1 MESVAVRRQT
11 RPDRTIGVV
20 YLLYFA
26 AAIGATLLGK
36 GLLSPNDPAA
46 TANAMLAH
54 ESLYRASLAADLI
67 ANALYIGVIAL
78 LYALF
83 VPVSQRLSVAAAF
96 FGLVGCSVQIFGNT
110 FRMASLFL
118 LGSKGWLISFTAE
131 QVHSAALLCLRLH
144 ALTFNTSL
152 VLFALFNLCIGC
164 LILGSKLLPRFL
176 GVLMLAAGLGWS
188 TFIWPP
194 LAMALSSYIMPL
206 GALAELLLMLWLLVR
221 GAKSAA

>member
-1 MESVAVRRQT
+1 
-11 RPDRTIGVV
+11 
-20 YLLYFA
+20 
-26 AAIGATLLGK
+26 
-36 GLLSPNDPAA
+36 
-46 TANAMLAH
+46 
-54 ESLYRASLAADLI
+54 
-67 ANALYIGVIAL
+67 
-78 LYALF
+78 
-83 VPVSQRLSVAAAF
+83 
-96 FGLVGCSVQIFGNT
+96 
-110 FRMASLFL
+110 MASLFL
-118 LGSKGWLISFTAE
+118 LGSNGWLSSFTAE

-194 LAMALSSYIMPL
+194 LATALSSYIMPL
-206 GALAELLLMLWLLVR
+206 GALAELVLMLWLLVR